1 MAGKFLNAEETAR
14 QLGVSVEEVNRLVD
28 RKKLFPMRDGTVV
41 KFKVEDVDRLVQ
53 NPDSSSLSGDLSLDF
68 EPTQTRTPVDPITN
82 APIGHNLPDDELND
96 NLLGDPI
103 DGGDSIFFGDP
114 PAGQSA
120 SQTIVRKDA
129 TVDGSVVGM
138 SQASG
143 LSMPSVS
150 GVAGASAADVILND
164 SIVGAGDDNDE
175 LLLESIV
182 GASSPSLAK
191 RSFGDKASSSSI
203 GNGSALTVDFSDA
216 QSVIAGQGNS
226 ANSLVIGSGLGLSG
240 ISDAT
245 RLGAAVSDVLDQGL
259 SLEDGPFDG
268 GAMSSGVDLGEI
280 DDDAAP
286 VEGATVLGGDE
297 FELGGL
303 GGDDESASV
312 VIATDSESGD
322 SSFFGQVG
330 EGDGSSFSDDSAV
343 SGSLAGFDG
352 GDFVTPNTEM
362 TFSVWQILGLVCCC
376 MTLLAC
382 GFVAYDLVRTTGSP
396 VGVTL
401 ANPLLNA
408 MAEAFG
414 WL

>member
-82 APIGHNLPDDELND
+82 APIGHNLADDGLND

-150 GVAGASAADVILND
+150 GVAAASAADVILND

-226 ANSLVIGSGLGLSG
+226 ASSLVIGSGLGLSG

-259 SLEDGPFDG
+259 SLEDDPFDG
-268 GAMSSGVDLGEI
+268 A
-280 DDDAAP
+280 
-286 VEGATVLGGDE
+286 
-297 FELGGL
+297 
-303 GGDDESASV
+303 
-312 VIATDSESGD
+312 
-322 SSFFGQVG
+322 Q
-330 EGDGSSFSDDSAV
+330 
-343 SGSLAGFDG
+343 
-352 GDFVTPNTEM
+352 
-362 TFSVWQILGLVCCC
+362 
-376 MTLLAC
+376 
-382 GFVAYDLVRTTGSP
+382 
-396 VGVTL
+396 
-401 ANPLLNA
+401 
-408 MAEAFG
+408 
-414 WL
+414 